1 MKKKKLGLIIVITAV
16 LSSLLTVTGLG
27 WLMGFTM
34 AQAKDTARFFGAVQF
49 IQRKYVKDVDYTQLM
64 DGAINGMVKTLGDP
78 HSIYLDHN
86 MYKQLMEHTEGSF
99 GGIGV
104 VMGFKDKKVAVIS
117 VLDDTPG
124 QKAGIQT
131 GDEIVAVDGTPVS
144 EIQPEEVAMRIRG
157 DIGTQVNITIHRE
170 GEEDKDCTIT
180 RDTIKIKTAV
190 GHMLPETDGIGYIR
204 IASFSENT
212 SKEFKDTYDDLEQ
225 QGMKGL
231 IIDLRENPGGLV
243 TSCVEIANMVVPKG
257 PIVSVVQRDGTRE
270 EHDSK
275 LEASKYPIVVLIDG
289 NSASASEILAGA
301 LQDTGAGVLVG
312 SKSYGK
318 GSVQVVMPLYDND
331 ALKLT
336 IAKYYTPSG
345 RSIDGTGIEP
355 DVKVDLDPKG
365 TTDNQLEKAIE
376 VMQEKLQ

>member
-27 WLMGFTM
+27 WMMGFTM
-34 AQAKDTARFFGAVQF
+34 AQAKDTVRFFGAVQF
-49 IQRKYVKDVDYTQLM
+49 IQKRYVKDVDYTQLI
-64 DGAINGMVKTLGDP
+64 DGAINGMVKTLDDP
-78 HSIYLDHN
+78 HSIYLDQG

-99 GGIGV
+99 EGIGV
-104 VMGFKDKKVAVIS
+104 VMDFRDKKITVIS

-124 QKAGIQT
+124 QKAGIQA
-131 GDEIVAVDGTPVS
+131 GDEILAVDGTPVT

-157 DIGTQVNITIHRE
+157 AIGTQVTITIRRE
-170 GEEDKDCTIT
+170 GEADQDYTIT

-190 GHMLPETDGIGYIR
+190 GYMLPENDDIGYIR

-212 SKEFKDTYDDLEQ
+212 GKEFKTAYDTLEK

-257 PIVSVVQRDGTRE
+257 PIVSVVQRDGTKE

-275 LEASKYPIVVLIDG
+275 LESSKYPIVVLIDG

-301 LQDTGAGVLVG
+301 LQDTGAGILVG

-318 GSVQVVMPLYDND
+318 GSVQVVVPLYDDD

-355 DVKVDLDPKG
+355 DVKVDPDPKAQK
-365 TTDNQLEKAIE
+365 DNQLAKAIE